1 MAHFAELDSNDVVT
15 RVIVVANS
23 DTADASGVEDE
34 AIGIAYLKG
43 LFGENTKWAQTSYN
57 GNIRGR
63 YAGAGFTFDSVNDVF
78 IPPQPFPSW
87 TLDANTKEWK
97 PPMPEPEVT
106 SGMTENGQIWL
117 WDEENGEWK
126 ESEVTVAPPAE

>member
-63 YAGAGFTFDSVNDVF
+63 YAGVGFTFDSVNDLF
-78 IPPQPFPSW
+78 IPPQPYPSW
-87 TLDANTKEWK
+87 ILDANTKEWK
-97 PPMPEPEVT
+97 APMPEPELT
-106 SGMTENGQIWL
+106 SGMIENGQIWL

-126 ESEVTVAPPAE
+126 ESEATVAPPAE